1 MPYYDFRSCKCF
13 YPDNRVLFVFFF
25 LEECGTSSIAF
36 KILKRSDYKGKF
48 ATFGLKLAD
57 KRLALKLLLTLTL
70 TYRLRVTLSHLR

>member
-1 MPYYDFRSCKCF
+1 MISVCANAFIQIIEFC
-13 YPDNRVLFVFFF
+13 LFVFF

>member
-1 MPYYDFRSCKCF
+1 MISVRANAVIQIIEFC
-13 YPDNRVLFVFFF
+13 LFFF